1 MLRHH
6 IPLLPLA
13 VSPQIDAMF
22 SDFCD
27 NNDLPRL
34 DVFFP
39 NSEDETEIAFS
50 DKLHNILWPVG
61 SRG

>member
-13 VSPQIDAMF
+13 VSPQIGAMF

-50 DKLHNILWPVG
+50 DKLHNILWPAG